1 MIAYDGSFPKLDCQ
15 KLADATLTE
24 VELSKEGDAKYFSY
38 FKSSD
43 MIEVHFGLFGV
54 VFGKATSKRK

>member
-24 VELSKEGDAKYFSY
+24 VELSKEGDGMSEWL
-38 FKSSD
+38 
-43 MIEVHFGLFGV
+43 ILFGQGVFYGVIGAISYLV
-54 VFGKATSKRK
+54 VGRILK